1 MVIQVD
7 STQDVALTGL
17 CLACTREY
25 LSETVPGIV
34 FAEPGGV
41 RAYLSRGFSRA
52 NKSGIADAHR
62 GDGKRFVVHADEKL
76 TAFMELESEIS
87 QAKSRI
93 LLKPL

>member
-1 MVIQVD
+1 MVTQVD
-7 STQDVALTGL
+7 STQDVVLTGL

-52 NKSGIADAHR
+52 NNLGLQTHIVTTESVSLPTRMKS
-62 GDGKRFVVHADEKL
+62 
-76 TAFMELESEIS
+76 
-87 QAKSRI
+87 
-93 LLKPL
+93 

>member
-7 STQDVALTGL
+7 STQDVALVEL

-41 RAYLSRGFSRA
+41 RAYLRRGFSWA
-52 NKSGIADAHR
+52 NNLGLQMHIAS
-62 GDGKRFVVHADEKL
+62 
-76 TAFMELESEIS
+76 MESVSLRVRM
-87 QAKSRI
+87 KG
-93 LLKPL
+93 